1 MHAFHLV
8 CVHVLSSLFDNCSSA
23 RDPNEGEV

>member
-1 MHAFHLV
+1 
-8 CVHVLSSLFDNCSSA
+8 VLSSLFDNCSSA